1 MPIAIETS
9 GQAEVMSQEL
19 HLGLPYVSVV
29 EELHYIL
36 CTLFKIYIGYI
47 IYYIPFTLAGNWI
60 GNME

>member
-1 MPIAIETS
+1 MPIAIEAS

-29 EELHYIL
+29 EEVHYIL